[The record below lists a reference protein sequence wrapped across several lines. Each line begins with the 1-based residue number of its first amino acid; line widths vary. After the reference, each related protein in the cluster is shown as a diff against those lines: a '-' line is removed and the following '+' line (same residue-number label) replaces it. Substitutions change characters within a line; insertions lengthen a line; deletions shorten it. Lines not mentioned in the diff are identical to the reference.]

1 MKIVSYNEMIQQP
14 DGTICA
20 PYRDGKLGD
29 IFEIHESVGV
39 GFLYVKFLKPIII
52 VKDDVSISWE
62 YVGGN
67 NYYIGEKYGYSTY
80 IILNKNDIVDIIS
93 RLMLQIYGEI

>member
-1 MKIVSYNEMIQQP
+1 MKIVSYDEMIQQP

-20 PYRDGKLGD
+20 PYYDSKLGD
-29 IFEIHESVGV
+29 FFEIYESTGV

-52 VKDDVSISWE
+52 VKDDIDVSWE

-67 NYYIGEKYGYSTY
+67 NYYIGEKYGYGSY
-80 IILNKNDIVDIIS
+80 IILDKNDIVDIIS
-93 RLMLQIYGEI
+93 RLMLQIW